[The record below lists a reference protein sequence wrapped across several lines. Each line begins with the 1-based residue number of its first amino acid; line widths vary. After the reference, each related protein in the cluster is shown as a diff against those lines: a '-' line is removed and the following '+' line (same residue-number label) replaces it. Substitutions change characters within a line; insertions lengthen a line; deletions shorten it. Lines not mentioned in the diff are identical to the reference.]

1 MKTRKE
7 WMMLFICLIASLNM
21 YAGDKASFLKKQFT
35 ASSGYQLNYRILYP
49 LDYSPEKQ
57 YPVILFL
64 HGAGERGHDNE
75 AQLRHGGDMF
85 ASYETQSRYPAIII
99 APQCP
104 EGETWSPYIH
114 PSKNNGK
121 RFFPYNAPATP
132 AMKAVKEMVDTYIAK
147 GIVDTKR
154 IYITGLSMG
163 GMGTFDAVLRYP
175 NFFAAASPI
184 CGGTN
189 LQRLENFKGKTAF
202 SIYHGTDD
210 DTVNPQWSRDAYA
223 TLQKIKADVRYKEY
237 PGVKHNSW
245 DNAFAEP
252 DYLGWMFQH
261 TNPAT
266 PHAIKASPNRK

>member
-1 MKTRKE
+1 MKTRKK
-7 WMMLFICLIASLNM
+7 WMMLFICMVVSMNM
-21 YAGDKASFLKKQFT
+21 YAGDKISFLKKQFT

-64 HGAGERGHDNE
+64 HGAGERGNDNE

-114 PSKNNGK
+114 PSRNNGK

-132 AMKAVKEMVDTYIAK
+132 AMRAVKEMLDTYIAK
-147 GIVDTKR
+147 GIVDTRR
-154 IYITGLSMG
+154 IYVTGLSMG

-175 NFFAAASPI
+175 KFFA
-184 CGGTN
+184 G
-189 LQRLENFKGKTAF
+189 
-202 SIYHGTDD
+202 
-210 DTVNPQWSRDAYA
+210 
-223 TLQKIKADVRYKEY
+223 YKEY